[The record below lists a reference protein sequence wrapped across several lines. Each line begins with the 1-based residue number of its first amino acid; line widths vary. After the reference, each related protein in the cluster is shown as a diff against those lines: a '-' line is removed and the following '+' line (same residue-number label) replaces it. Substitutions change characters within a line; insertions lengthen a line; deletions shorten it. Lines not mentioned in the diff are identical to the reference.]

1 MLTSC
6 DLCEVSKPGGQA
18 IITRFDAA
26 NLLFE
31 GAVRVKSSRGCAE
44 RCKLNRGRK
53 IFGNFVRETIMI
65 NTKKAALSL
74 LAAASMAQ
82 TAAAEEINALVW
94 CDHSDPALIE
104 PFEAAT
110 GIKVNL
116 KEYEGTA
123 AGLAILD
130 QSQPGDWDVL
140 VIDAVDVGRAV
151 DQGLL
156 AELPADKLATAD
168 FFPELV
174 MADANTRDGKTYA
187 VTEKFGYNTIAYD
200 KTKVD
205 PADMD
210 DMATLM
216 SGKYDGRI
224 AIYDYYLPV
233 LGLLAVASGGKT
245 ADMTVESLET
255 LREPLMKLKSV
266 SKSVGDVVAS
276 QTALA
281 TGEVDV
287 LVGGGE
293 WLTAVL
299 SSENANLDWTI
310 PKQGAVRWAQS
321 LAVLEAST
329 KKDAALQFVN
339 YITSPEGQARL
350 ATSSCYWGMPANQ
363 KAGEVLTE
371 EQKTVLRW
379 DSQPDYLAR
388 SQLYPV
394 PDAALDTAMQDMWT
408 TMLQN

>member
-1 MLTSC
+1 M
-6 DLCEVSKPGGQA
+6 
-18 IITRFDAA
+18 
-26 NLLFE
+26 
-31 GAVRVKSSRGCAE
+31 
-44 RCKLNRGRK
+44 
-53 IFGNFVRETIMI
+53 
-65 NTKKAALSL
+65 TKMTKTVASL
-74 LAAASMAQ
+74 LVAGLAHS
-82 TAAAEEINALVW
+82 AAAEEINALVW

-104 PFEAAT
+104 PFETAT

-151 DQGLL
+151 DLGLL

-174 MADANTRDGKTYA
+174 MADQNTRDGKTYA

-200 KTKVD
+200 KSKVD
-205 PADMD
+205 PADME
-210 DMATLM
+210 DMATLL

-233 LGLLAVASGGKT
+233 LGLLEVAAGGKT
-245 ADMTVESLET
+245 AGMTVDSLAA
-255 LREPLMKLKSV
+255 LKEPLMKLKAA

-299 SSENANLDWTI
+299 ASENANLDWTI
-310 PKQGAVRWAQS
+310 PKMGAVRWAQS

-339 YITSPEGQARL
+339 YITSPEGQAHL
-350 ATSSCYWGMPANQ
+350 ATSACYWGMPVNK
-363 KAGEVLTE
+363 KAGDVLTP

-379 DSQPDYLAR
+379 DNQPDYLSR

-394 PDAALDTAMQDMWT
+394 PDAALDTAMQDLWT
-408 TMLQN
+408 AMLQN

>member
-1 MLTSC
+1 MTKILSSTA
-6 DLCEVSKPGGQA
+6 LILILAQ
-18 IITRFDAA
+18 AA
-26 NLLFE
+26 N
-31 GAVRVKSSRGCAE
+31 
-44 RCKLNRGRK
+44 
-53 IFGNFVRETIMI
+53 
-65 NTKKAALSL
+65 
-74 LAAASMAQ
+74 
-82 TAAAEEINALVW
+82 AEEINALVW
-94 CDHSDPALIE
+94 CDHSDPALIA

-130 QSQPGDWDVL
+130 QSKPGDWDVL

-151 DQGLL
+151 DLGLL
-156 AELPADKLATAD
+156 SELPADKLATKD

-174 MADANTRDGKTYA
+174 MADANTRNGKTYA

-205 PADMD
+205 PADME
-210 DMATLM
+210 DMATLT

-233 LGLLAVASGGKT
+233 LGLLQTAAGGKT
-245 ADMTVESLET
+245 ADMTADSLAA
-255 LREPLMKLKSV
+255 LKAPLMALKKA
-266 SKSVGDVVAS
+266 SKSVGDVVSS

-281 TGEVDV
+281 TGEVDI

-299 SSENANLDWTI
+299 AADNANLDWTI
-310 PKQGAVRWAQS
+310 PKTGAVRWAQS
-321 LAVLEAST
+321 LAVLESST

-339 YITSPEGQARL
+339 YITSPAGQAKL
-350 ATSSCYWGMPANQ
+350 ATSACYWGMPANA
-363 KAGEVLTE
+363 KAGDVLTP

-379 DSQPDYLAR
+379 DKQPEYLAR

-394 PDAALDTAMQDMWT
+394 PDAALDTAMQDLWT
-408 TMLQN
+408 EMLQN